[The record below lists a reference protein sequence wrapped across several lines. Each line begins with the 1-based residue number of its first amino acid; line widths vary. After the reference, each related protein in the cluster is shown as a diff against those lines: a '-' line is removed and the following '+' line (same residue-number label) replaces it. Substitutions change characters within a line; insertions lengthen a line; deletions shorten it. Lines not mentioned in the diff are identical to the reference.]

1 MKMNILIKKGFKI
14 FLFNNNKYR
23 CQEGDG
29 LSYKYDKYIWCR
41 D

>member
-14 FLFNNNKYR
+14 FLFNKNYR
-23 CQEGDG
+23 WEEGDG
-29 LSYKYDKYIWCR
+29 LSYNYDKYIWYR